1 MAHVLI
7 VDDDESDRLL
17 MQGMLKD
24 DGHELF
30 FASNG
35 EEAMRL
41 YLRHPIDV
49 VVTDIQM
56 PRGDGIELITGLK
69 GMDPDA
75 SIIAVSGNA
84 PQKLS
89 LAQLEGAQAVLTK
102 PFEKDT
108 LRAAVIRACG
118 MAGSGESEAV

>member
-30 FASNG
+30 FAANG
-35 EEAMRL
+35 EEAMKL

-75 SIIAVSGNA
+75 AIIAVSGKV

-89 LAQLEGAQAVLTK
+89 IAQLEGAGAVLTK
-102 PFEKDT
+102 PFERDA
-108 LRAAVIRACG
+108 LRAAVARACG
-118 MAGSGESEAV
+118 LTESGESEPV

>member
-17 MQGMLKD
+17 MRSILAETD
-24 DGHELF
+24 HELY

-35 EEAMRL
+35 EEAMKL
-41 YLRHPIDV
+41 FLRHPVDV

-56 PRGDGIELITGLK
+56 PRGDGIELISALK

-75 SIIAVSGNA
+75 SIVAVSGQS
-84 PQKLS
+84 PHKLQV
-89 LAQLEGAQAVLTK
+89 AQLAGARLILTK
-102 PFEKDT
+102 PLTKERLTD
-108 LRAAVIRACG
+108 AVDKACLPPEPDPF
-118 MAGSGESEAV
+118 SG

>member
-7 VDDDESDRLL
+7 VDDEESDRLL
-17 MQGMLKD
+17 MQGMLEN

-30 FASNG
+30 FAANG

-75 SIIAVSGNA
+75 AIIAVSGKA
-84 PQKLS
+84 AQKLS
-89 LAQLEGAQAVLTK
+89 IAQLEGARAVLTK
-102 PFEKDT
+102 PFEPDA
-108 LRAAVIRACG
+108 LRSAVARACEVVE
-118 MAGSGESEAV
+118 SGESEPV